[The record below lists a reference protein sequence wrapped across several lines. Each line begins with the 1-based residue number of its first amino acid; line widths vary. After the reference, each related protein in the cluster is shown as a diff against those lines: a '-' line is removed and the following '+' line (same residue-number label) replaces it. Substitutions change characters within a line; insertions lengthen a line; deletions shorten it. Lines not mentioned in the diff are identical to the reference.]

1 MSASTDQPERIAEIL
16 REIIGLTK
24 TARTNVPNI
33 ESREVVESANTQKLN
48 IESPGSLPAQGI
60 NGIDQACDPCGKQAG
75 EERGEFD

>member
-1 MSASTDQPERIAEIL
+1 MSASGDGPERLAEIL

-33 ESREVVESANTQKLN
+33 ESREVVESA

-60 NGIDQACDPCGKQAG
+60 NRIDQACDPSGKQAD